1 MILREP
7 AKDFLPGGA
16 LTVGCLLRP
25 RRTGKGR
32 DFLGDANMTTG
43 WAVAASM
50 ALVASG
56 CAPEET
62 KVAIAQT
69 PQAVRDTIQRELVG
83 AELEDIAKKTVDGQ
97 VVYET
102 DIIRNGRKWEV
113 VIREDGT
120 ILSKLQEELAGSAAA
135 DESDAG
141 QAGPA
146 WRDRFDVNN
155 ADLLP
160 TGTNAYIT
168 MQPGRVLRL
177 KNGIDTLTIT
187 VLPETQEIDGVA
199 TGVLE
204 ERETKNG
211 TLAEISRNFFATDR
225 KTGDVYYFGEDVDNY
240 KDGKVVSHESAWRAG
255 TGGARFGLMIP
266 ATPTVGQA
274 FYQEIAPKVAMDR
287 VEVVSTSATVKT
299 PAGTFER
306 CVHLRET
313 TPLESDVSH
322 KYLAPGIGLIKDD
335 EFELA
340 ERPQVDR

>member
-1 MILREP
+1 
-7 AKDFLPGGA
+7 
-16 LTVGCLLRP
+16 
-25 RRTGKGR
+25 
-32 DFLGDANMTTG
+32 MTTG
-43 WAVAASM
+43 WAVAASV
-50 ALVASG
+50 ALVASA
-56 CAPEET
+56 CAMKET
-62 KVAIAQT
+62 KVAIGQA
-69 PQAVRDTIQRELVG
+69 PRAVRDTIQRELVG
-83 AELEDIAKKTVDGQ
+83 AELEDIARKTVDGQ
-97 VVYET
+97 TVYET
-102 DIIRNGRKWEV
+102 DVIRDGHKWEV

-120 ILSKLQEELAGSAAA
+120 ILSRLQEEAVEPDAGSEP
-135 DESDAG
+135 DHS
-141 QAGPA
+141 GPA
-146 WRDRFDVNN
+146 WRDRFDVNK

-160 TGTNAYIT
+160 TGTNTYIT

-177 KNGIDTLTIT
+177 KSGIDTLTIT
-187 VLPETQEIDGVA
+187 VLPDTQEIDGIT
-199 TGVLE
+199 TGILE

-240 KDGKVVSHESAWRAG
+240 KDGKIISHESEWRAG

-287 VEVVSTSATVKT
+287 VEVVSTNATVKT

-322 KYLAPGIGLIKDD
+322 KYHAPGIGLIKDD

-340 ERPQVDR
+340 ERPRVDR